1 MNQYTKLMIEGE
13 EELSGGGSHVFTIMG
28 LGCIDLLIAATKEKP
43 DVQNS
48 SHAPITL
55 TCEIYKKVTIRY

>member
-13 EELSGGGSHVFTIMG
+13 GELSGGGSHVFTIMG

-43 DVQNS
+43 DVQN
-48 SHAPITL
+48 
-55 TCEIYKKVTIRY
+55 